1 MAPGN
6 SKGLSVLWATDG
18 SDSSHSAI
26 PLIRRL
32 VLPAAQKLTVLSV
45 APHSLISGAR
55 PDPSFLTRIT
65 PAARRR
71 AVLDAEDTAQ
81 AALTELD
88 PTSIE
93 VEATSRWGNPIEEVL
108 RVSRSSHAD
117 LIVLGAKGHSNL
129 GLILLGSVSQGVVQY
144 STRPVLIARPGS
156 NDVRSVVIGFD
167 GSQHARRAVTFL
179 DRLSLAP
186 DVAFRIVY
194 VVEPFGLPAGTPAS
208 YRKRAMAEAQEIN
221 EKRDEEAQN
230 ALAALASTLR
240 ASGRTVETEVVHGAA
255 GPELDRIARERGSDL
270 IVVGSR
276 KPSPA
281 RHYLLGSTAEKLV
294 RHSHASVLIVR

>member
-6 SKGLSVLWATDG
+6 GKGFNVLWATDG
-18 SDSSHSAI
+18 SDSSRSAI

-32 VLPAAQKLTVLSV
+32 VLPATQKLTVLSV
-45 APHSLISGAR
+45 APHSLLTGAR
-55 PDPSFLTRIT
+55 PDPAFLTRIT

-71 AVLDAEDTAQ
+71 AVLDAEDLAQ
-81 AALTELD
+81 AAATELD

-156 NDVRSVVIGFD
+156 GEVRSVVIGFD
-167 GSQHARRAVTFL
+167 GSAPARGAVAFL
-179 DRLSLAP
+179 DRLGLAL
-186 DVAFRIVY
+186 DVAFHVVY
-194 VVEPFGLPAGTPAS
+194 VVEPFGVPPGTPAS
-208 YRKRAMAEAQEIN
+208 YRKQAFAQAQEIN
-221 EKRDEEAQN
+221 KKRDEEAQRSLE
-230 ALAALASTLR
+230 ALGATLR
-240 ASGRTVETEVVHGAA
+240 TSGRKVETEVVHGAA
-255 GPELDRIARERGSDL
+255 GPELDRVARDRGSDL

-276 KPSPA
+276 KPSPS